1 MRQETLFLNRA
12 VGVITFVFI
21 ICVCGCV
28 HFGSKEPQVTKP
40 QKRIGKALPYPL
52 PHPPK
57 SVSLPE
63 SAEKISR
70 YGNHT
75 PYSVLGKTYQIESAN
90 FYREEGIASWYG
102 KEFHG
107 KPTSN
112 FEPFD
117 MYEISAAHKTLP
129 LPTYVKVTNLEN
141 NRSMILRVNDR
152 GPFHE
157 GRIIDLSY
165 AAAVELGFASKGTT
179 RARVET
185 ILPPYIPTDHR
196 LYALNTTKKTKD
208 QRKPQETVL
217 TQAADKIPI
226 AHPQPATKNSQT
238 KPYLQ
243 LGAFALLN
251 SAKNLATKIDGI
263 LSYPLEIQSENQSQR
278 EIHKVQ
284 IGPLENQNEIN
295 AVKASLRQ
303 AQMPEPLL
311 VWR

>member
-1 MRQETLFLNRA
+1 MKPETQLLNRA
-12 VGVITFVFI
+12 VGAVAFI
-21 ICVCGCV
+21 IITCVCGCV
-28 HFGSKEPQVTKP
+28 HFGAKEPQTIKAP
-40 QKRIGKALPYPL
+40 KSIGKALPYPL

-57 SVSLPE
+57 PVSLPE

-75 PYSVLGKTYQIESAN
+75 PYSVLGKTYQIQSAA

-165 AAAVELGFASKGTT
+165 AAAVELGFANKGTT

-185 ILPPYIPTDHR
+185 ILPPYIPTNHP
-196 LYALNTTKKTKD
+196 LYALNNSKQTKEPQLPPKAVLAENTH
-208 QRKPQETVL
+208 KPEARPL
-217 TQAADKIPI
+217 SPNA
-226 AHPQPATKNSQT
+226 KNSSA

-243 LGAFALLN
+243 LGAFSILN
-251 SAKNLATKIDGI
+251 SAKNLATKIDGL

-284 IGPLENQNEIN
+284 IGPLENQHEIN
-295 AVKASLRQ
+295 AVKESLKQ